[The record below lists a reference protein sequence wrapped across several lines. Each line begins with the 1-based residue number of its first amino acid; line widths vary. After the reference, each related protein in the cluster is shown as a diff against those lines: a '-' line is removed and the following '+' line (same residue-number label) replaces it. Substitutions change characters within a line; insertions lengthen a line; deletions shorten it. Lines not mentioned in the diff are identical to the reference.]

1 MGKKIFLE
9 GLVNLSALLSVQ
21 AVMNVSFCLRRSSD
35 IFIALM
41 LCWAFFCC
49 FLFVVLLLFGFGW
62 LVWGFICLVFKILS
76 VPSTIVFRKPAMPY

>member
-1 MGKKIFLE
+1 MGKKNFLE

-41 LCWAFFCC
+41 LCWAFFLLFSFCG
-49 FLFVVLLLFGFGW
+49 FVVVWVWLVGLGVYLFGF
-62 LVWGFICLVFKILS
+62 
-76 VPSTIVFRKPAMPY
+76 